1 MTNVLKIDFTKR
13 KIIMDR
19 LFARLAEDTSSPQYA
34 QLQRVRQDYPDY
46 KVEQKHIRTNSKKKT
61 YSGLT
66 YDYMEGYILAH
77 GTTAIA
83 KEFYK
88 MREIAECQGQA
99 YSYPV
104 IKSWFLDK
112 FPEIVK
118 FGVVEEIPVVTSV
131 ITPDDTPDAA

>member
-1 MTNVLKIDFTKR
+1 MKNVLKIDLTNH

-19 LFARLAEDTSSPQYA
+19 LFAKLVKDTRSPEYEH
-34 QLQRVRQDYPDY
+34 LQKVRQDYPGFE
-46 KVEQKHIRTNSKKKT
+46 VVQNHINKNSSKKT

-83 KEFYK
+83 REFYR
-88 MREIAECQGQA
+88 MREIAGCQGQA
-99 YSYPV
+99 HRYPV

-112 FPEIVK
+112 FPEIVQ
-118 FGVVEEIPVVTSV
+118 FGVVEEIPVTTSG

>member
-1 MTNVLKIDFTKR
+1 MTNVLKIDFSKR

-19 LFARLAEDTSSPQYA
+19 IFARLAEDTSSPEYA

-83 KEFYK
+83 KEFYR
-88 MREIAECQGQA
+88 MREIAGCQGQA
-99 YSYPV
+99 HRYPV

-112 FPEIVK
+112 FPEIVQ
-118 FGVVEEIPVVTSV
+118 FGVVEEIPVTASG
-131 ITPDDTPDAA
+131 ITPDDAPDAA

>member
-19 LFARLAEDTSSPQYA
+19 LFARLAEDTSSPEYA

-46 KVEQKHIRTNSKKKT
+46 KVEQKRIRTNSKKKT

-77 GTTAIA
+77 GTTVIA

-88 MREIAECQGQA
+88 MREISECQGQS
-99 YSYPV
+99 YSYPI

-112 FPEIVK
+112 FPEIVQ
-118 FGVVEEIPVVTSV
+118 FGITEDIPVTTAF
-131 ITPDDTPDAA
+131 TPLDEPKDVA